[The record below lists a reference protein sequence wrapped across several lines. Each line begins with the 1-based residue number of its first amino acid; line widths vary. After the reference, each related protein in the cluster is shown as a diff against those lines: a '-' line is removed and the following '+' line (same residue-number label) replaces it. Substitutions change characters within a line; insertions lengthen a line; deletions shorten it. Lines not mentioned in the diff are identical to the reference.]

1 LRVIADTS
9 FLMVPSLFGVDIV
22 RELDRLIERPHELV
36 IPSPVIQELRRIS
49 EQGKPKERTA
59 ARIGLILAKRGKVI
73 KVGGAADQAI
83 LRLAL
88 KKRCAVGT
96 TDAALRKELRRR
108 GVPVIYLREKSH
120 LAMDGW
126 ILEQRS

>member
-1 LRVIADTS
+1 MDTS
-9 FLMVPSLFGVDIV
+9 FLMVPGLFGVDIV

-49 EQGKPKERTA
+49 AQGKPKERA
-59 ARIGLILAKRGKVI
+59 AAKIGLILAKRGKVI
-73 KVGGAADQAI
+73 KVRGAADQAI
-83 LRLAL
+83 LGLAL

-96 TDAALRKELRRR
+96 TDADLRKELRRR
-108 GVPVIYLREKSH
+108 GVPVSYLRQKSH

-126 ILEQRS
+126 VWKQHS